1 MKQNATH
8 TNKKSSGRLMI
19 SLMLIGFAGF
29 LAVFALPEVNG
40 AEKAP
45 KVKTSDIPKP
55 RISGWWF
62 KRQGEHIDQ
71 MAKGKYDV
79 LMVGDSI
86 TQNWETQGAKVW
98 EKEIKPLNAINLGFG
113 GDRTENVLWRLD
125 HLPKQ
130 KTSPKVAVVMVGTNN
145 ICWGSDTPRHA
156 AEGVAA
162 IAAKLRTIYPE
173 MKVLVLGVFPRRE
186 KVTHKHRKQII
197 ELNGYLPE
205 LLKGMDGVTF
215 KDIGPSFLD
224 DKGYLSRKMMP
235 DTTHPSPEGHQV
247 WADAMV
253 PILKKMLAE

>member
-1 MKQNATH
+1 
-8 TNKKSSGRLMI
+8 MI
-19 SLMLIGFAGF
+19 SLMLIGFVSVIGV
-29 LAVFALPEVNG
+29 LALPNVHG
-40 AEKAP
+40 APDLTKA
-45 KVKTSDIPKP
+45 KTSDIPKP
-55 RISGWWF
+55 RIAKWWF
-62 KRQGEHIDQ
+62 QRHGEHIDK

-86 TQNWETQGAKVW
+86 TQNWETKGAKVW
-98 EKEIKPLNAINLGFG
+98 EKDIKPLNAINLGFG

-145 ICWGSDTPRHA
+145 ICWGSDTPKHA

-186 KVTHKHRKQII
+186 KPTHRHRAQII
-197 ELNGYLPE
+197 ELNGYLPG
-205 LLKGMDGVTF
+205 LLKGMKGVTF
-215 KDIGPSFLD
+215 KDIGQPFLD
-224 DKGYLSRKMMP
+224 NNGVLSKKIMP
-235 DTTHPSPEGHQV
+235 DGTHPSEEGHQI

-253 PILKKMLAE
+253 PVLKKMLAE